1 MVCVERRRGRRPGPG
16 SSFHASEHAVSAPIE
31 VTRQFTMRL
40 LSIQSHVAFGHVG
53 NAAAVFPLQR
63 LGCEVWP
70 IHTVQFSNHTGYG
83 RWRGSVFAAAMIRD
97 VAQGMAELGVLAA
110 CDAVLSGYIGSVE
123 IGEAIL
129 GAVAA
134 VRTANPVARYSCDP
148 VIGDVGRGVF
158 VQPGVPQF
166 IRERAVP
173 AADLVTPNQFE
184 LEYLADRAT
193 PTLGAA
199 LDAVEALHA
208 LGPRTVLVTSLH
220 TEQTPANAIELLAS
234 DVDGRFRLRTP
245 KLPLNASG
253 AGDAIAALFLFHYE
267 RSGSLAEA
275 LGRAASSMFGVLAKT
290 QEAGSREMLLI
301 EAQEELV
308 NPTRLF
314 VAEKI

>member
-1 MVCVERRRGRRPGPG
+1 M
-16 SSFHASEHAVSAPIE
+16 
-31 VTRQFTMRL
+31 MRV

-70 IHTVQFSNHTGYG
+70 IHTVQYSNHTGYG
-83 RWRGSVFAAAMIRD
+83 RCRGSVFSAAMIRD
-97 VAQGMAELGVLAA
+97 LVHGLAELGVLAG

-129 GAVAA
+129 GGVAA
-134 VRTANPVARYSCDP
+134 VRTANPVARYGCDP

-166 IRERAVP
+166 MRERAVP
-173 AADLVTPNQFE
+173 AADVVTPNQFE
-184 LEYLADRAT
+184 LEYLAERAT

-220 TEQTPANAIELLAS
+220 TEQTPANAIELIAS
-234 DVDGRFRLRTP
+234 GADGRFRLRVP
-245 KLPLNASG
+245 KLPLDANG

-267 RSGSLAEA
+267 HSGSLGEA
-275 LGRAASSMFGVLAKT
+275 LGRAASSIFGVLAKT
-290 QEAGSREMLLI
+290 QEAASREMLLI

-314 VAEKI
+314 VAEKL